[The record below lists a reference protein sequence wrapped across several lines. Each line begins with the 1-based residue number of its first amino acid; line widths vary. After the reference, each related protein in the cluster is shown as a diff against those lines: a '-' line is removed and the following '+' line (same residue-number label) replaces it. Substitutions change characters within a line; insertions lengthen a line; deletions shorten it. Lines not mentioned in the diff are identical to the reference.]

1 MIHLAM
7 ESDVSAE
14 NALRLQ
20 QTLGKPRGFPTDP
33 TATTTTGY
41 SWCPPK
47 RGRSEP
53 PRKPQRHRDTERN
66 TENKHREH
74 RKHEGT
80 KTRTPPTH
88 RNLPTDHADNARKI
102 PQKRISGTVD

>member
-47 RGRSEP
+47 RGRSAGP
-53 PRKPQRHRDTERN
+53 PNPL
-66 TENKHREH
+66 
-74 RKHEGT
+74 
-80 KTRTPPTH
+80 TPNPLT
-88 RNLPTDHADNARKI
+88 
-102 PQKRISGTVD
+102 S

>member
-14 NALRLQ
+14 NASRLQ
-20 QTLGKPRGFPTDP
+20 QTLGKPSGFPTDP

-47 RGRSEP
+47 RGRSGA
-53 PRKPQRHRDTERN
+53 
-66 TENKHREH
+66 H
-74 RKHEGT
+74 RKHEDT
-80 KTRTPPTH
+80 KTLRH
-88 RNLPTDHADNARKI
+88 RNALWTFPDL
-102 PQKRISGTVD
+102 VDT